1 MSSYCDFSE
10 VKPLDPVSIL
20 FFTYVQYIVPNPV
33 CSVMSSFCS
42 LMDYSHQA
50 PLPIEFPRQ
59 EAWSRVPFPTPED
72 LRNPGIEAVSLESLA
87 LASRFFVTSTTSE
100 AHSSNKHFLL
110 HFFIVHVCRPGGKKH
125 VGIFKAGD
133 KANSSDN
140 LHFLI
145 KTVAP
150 Y

>member
-1 MSSYCDFSE
+1 M
-10 VKPLDPVSIL
+10 KPLDPVSIL

-72 LRNPGIEAVSLESLA
+72 LRNPGIKAVSLESLA

-110 HFFIVHVCRPGGKKH
+110 HFFIVPGAVETGRRETALLW
-125 VGIFKAGD
+125 G
-133 KANSSDN
+133 S
-140 LHFLI
+140 L
-145 KTVAP
+145 
-150 Y
+150 